1 MKIAVISDIHGNMDA
16 FDQVLEDIDK
26 SHVDSIISLGDNI
39 GYGPEPEKVIRKMQ
53 VRKIPSIMGNHEM
66 AVADQSH
73 LGWFNITA
81 QESLLKTRK
90 MLSNGSIEYISSFKS
105 FLVRFKCRFVHGFPP
120 DSPTTYSF
128 QVSEN
133 ALLDTFRILNE
144 TVCFIGHTHYLQTIG
159 FDGLTID
166 KAPLEQGVTL
176 LPEARQCIVNVGSV
190 GQPRDGNNN
199 AKYVIWNSSASTIQV
214 KYIPYNIA
222 RAVDKIYALGLPKV
236 HADRLW

>member
-16 FDQVLEDIDK
+16 FAQVLEDIDR
-26 SHVDSIISLGDNI
+26 SHVDAIISLGDNI
-39 GYGPEPEKVIRKMQ
+39 GYGPEPEKVIRKIQ
-53 VRKIPSIMGNHEM
+53 HRNIPSIMGNHEM

-73 LGWFNITA
+73 LSWFNITA

-90 MLSNGSIEYISSFKS
+90 MLSKSSIEYISSFKS
-105 FLVRFKCRFVHGFPP
+105 SLVCVKCRFVHGFPP

-128 QVSEN
+128 QVSEDG
-133 ALLDTFRILNE
+133 LKDTFRKLNE
-144 TVCFIGHTHYLQTIG
+144 NVFFIGHTHYLQAIR

-166 KAPLEQGVTL
+166 ETTLEQGVTL
-176 LPEARQCIVNVGSV
+176 LPETLQCIVNVGSV

-199 AKYVIWNSSASTIQV
+199 AKYVIWNSSANTIEV

-222 RAVDKIYALGLPKV
+222 RVVDKIYALGLPKV

>member
-16 FDQVLEDIDK
+16 FDRVLEDIDK
-26 SHVDSIISLGDNI
+26 AHVDAIISLGDNI
-39 GYGPEPEKVIRKMQ
+39 GYGPEPEKVIRKIQ
-53 VRKIPSIMGNHEM
+53 DRNIPSIMGNHEM
-66 AVADQSH
+66 AVADRSH
-73 LGWFNITA
+73 LSWFNITA

-90 MLSNGSIEYISSFKS
+90 MLSKGSIAYISSFKS

-120 DSPTTYSF
+120 DSPMTYSF

-133 ALLDTFRILNE
+133 AIMDTFRKLNE
-144 TVCFIGHTHYLQTIG
+144 NVCFIGHTHYLQTID

-166 KAPLEQGVTL
+166 EAPLEQGVTL
-176 LPEARQCIVNVGSV
+176 IPKTRACIVNVGSV

-199 AKYVIWNSSASTIQV
+199 AKYVIWNSSESAIEV
-214 KYIPYNIA
+214 KYIPYDIA
-222 RAVDKIYALGLPKV
+222 RVVEKMTALGLPKV